1 MIARQFR
8 CRKPAGPPRVN
19 LSAELTAA
27 ALSDR
32 ALTRVI
38 VLMALAAF
46 ASGASLRVSDPLLPQ
61 VAQDFGSTL
70 GAASSIV
77 TAYAVPYGFTQIF
90 SGVIGD
96 RFGKCQA
103 VAATCALSFLLVL
116 LCAGAQSVP
125 QLALARFIA
134 APGAAIIVPLGMAY
148 VGDVVP
154 YQRRQTVLARFL
166 AGQMC
171 GMIAGQVA
179 GGIIGDHFGWRS
191 VFLALAF
198 VFAAAAVALATQFR
212 GNRWTRAPHHD
223 DIPREGFISA
233 YRKLLRVPW
242 ARYILLAVFLE
253 AGIFFGGFTYVAA
266 DLHARFGLSFSAVGT
281 VVGAYGL
288 GSVLYASSVHRLVN
302 AFGERGLA
310 IGGGA
315 VVMVGFLMLAI
326 SPVWQSAPAAVCLL
340 GFGYYMVHNT
350 LQTNATQML
359 PQARATAVAG
369 FSAALFLGQSGGVA
383 LAAPVVDRAG
393 AVPVFVAAAI
403 MWAALA
409 VWIRIRIG
417 RREIF

>member
-1 MIARQFR
+1 
-8 CRKPAGPPRVN
+8 

-233 YRKLLRVPW
+233 YRKLLGVPW

-326 SPVWQSAPAAVCLL
+326 SPVWQSAPAAVCLH
-340 GFGYYMVHNT
+340 GFGYYMLHNP